1 MKKDDLFKVAK
12 GAYDRADVYELVG
25 NFPLDKTSVEYDKN
39 SIGLYHDNGCQYLKT
54 QLERIKKSLQ
64 KHSGTLV

>member
-1 MKKDDLFKVAK
+1 MKKDGLLNVTM
-12 GAYDRADVYELVG
+12 GAYDRAEVCEFVG
-25 NFPLDKTSVEYDKN
+25 TFSLDKTSVEYDKN
-39 SIGLYHDNGCQYLKT
+39 SIGWYHDNDCQYLKT